1 MYKIL
6 IACRAGVGSSLMLKI
21 KTQQII
27 KENNFPIEVEHGS
40 LDSLNGFNGDVV
52 ETLID
57 VAEELKNKN
66 LKFDIIGIHNIV
78 DRNEIKTAL
87 EKFLASKE
95 G

>member
-6 IACRAGVGSSLMLKI
+6 VACRAGVGSSLMLKI

-40 LDSLNGFNGDVV
+40 LDSVNGFNGDAV
-52 ETLID
+52 ETVID
-57 VAEELKNKN
+57 VAEELKSKN
-66 LKFDIIGIHNIV
+66 LRCDIIGIRNVV
-78 DRNEIKTAL
+78 DRKEIKEAL

-95 G
+95 K

>member
-6 IACRAGVGSSLMLKI
+6 VACRAGVRSSLMLKI

-40 LDSLNGFNGDVV
+40 LDSVNGFNGDAV
-52 ETLID
+52 ETVID
-57 VAEELKNKN
+57 VAEELKSKN
-66 LKFDIIGIHNIV
+66 LRCDIIGIRNVV
-78 DRNEIKTAL
+78 DRKEIKEAL

-95 G
+95 K

>member
-6 IACRAGVGSSLMLKI
+6 VACRAGVGSSLMLKI
-21 KTQQII
+21 KTQQVI

-40 LDSLNGFNGDVV
+40 LDSLNGFNGDAV

-57 VAEELKNKN
+57 VAEELKQKKLN
-66 LKFDIIGIHNIV
+66 FDVIGIKNVI

-87 EKFLASKE
+87 EEFIKSKE
-95 G
+95 K